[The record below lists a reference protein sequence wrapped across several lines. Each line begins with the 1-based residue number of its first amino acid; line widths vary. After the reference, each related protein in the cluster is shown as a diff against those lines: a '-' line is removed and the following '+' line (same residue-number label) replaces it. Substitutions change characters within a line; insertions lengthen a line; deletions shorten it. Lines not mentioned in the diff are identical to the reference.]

1 MNRNSSIQKKITPII
16 NKEFTWFII
25 ARILFIAGL
34 RMTPVLLGWR
44 LYQITGSLLS
54 LGILGLAEVIP
65 AIALALPAGVKVDKS
80 NKHKL
85 LSICISLYFF
95 LMLGLLMVTSHWM
108 QVRMDSF
115 GENFSK
121 QIISWS
127 IYGFVFG
134 TGIVRAYSASAFSSF
149 MVQLIPA
156 GSLVK
161 AVPINSMVWLIA
173 AVAGPAMAGILISYT
188 NITIAFSIVCGLIA
202 IAFIIFQKIKA
213 KPISWNPGN
222 SKTWDAVKDGLRF
235 VFHQKALLGAMSL
248 DMFAVLFGGATA
260 LLPAFAND
268 ILHVGPQGLGWLVA
282 ATYLG
287 NFIAIAWLT
296 THPLKK
302 KQGKTLLYMVAGFGL
317 CILVFAISKN
327 FWLSFGALFVSG
339 LFDGVSVIIR
349 GTVVQLFV
357 PDEMRGRVSSVNSI
371 FINSSN
377 ELGQFESGVAAAAIG
392 TVPSVIFGG
401 CMTLLVVIFTWF
413 KAPGLRKFEY

>member
-1 MNRNSSIQKKITPII
+1 MNEKAPIKKYFRSVI
-16 NKEFTWFII
+16 NREFSWFII
-25 ARILFIAGL
+25 ARMLFIAGL

-95 LMLGLLMVTSHWM
+95 LMLGLLMVTSYWM
-108 QVRMDSF
+108 Q
-115 GENFSK
+115 ENFSK

-173 AVAGPAMAGILISYT
+173 AVTGPAVAGILISYT

-202 IAFIIFQKIKA
+202 IAFFIFQKIKA
-213 KPISWNPGN
+213 KPISWQPGN

-260 LLPAFAND
+260 LLPAFAHD

-296 THPLKK
+296 SHPLKK

-327 FWLSFGALFVSG
+327 FWLSFGALFISG
-339 LFDGVSVIIR
+339 LFDGVSIIIR

>member
-1 MNRNSSIQKKITPII
+1 MSEEPPIKKYFGAILNR
-16 NKEFTWFII
+16 EFTWFIV

-65 AIALALPAGVKVDKS
+65 AITLALPAGVKVDKS

-95 LMLGLLMVTSHWM
+95 IMLGLLMVTSHFM
-108 QVRMDSF
+108 Q
-115 GENFSK
+115 ENFSK
-121 QIISWS
+121 QVIAWS
-127 IYGFVFG
+127 IYGLVFC
-134 TGIVRAYSASAFSSF
+134 TGAVRAFTGSAFNAF
-149 MVQLIPA
+149 LVQLIPA
-156 GSLVK
+156 DKMVK
-161 AVPINSMVWLIA
+161 AISINSMIWLIA
-173 AVAGPAMAGILISYT
+173 AVAGPAVAGILIGYT
-188 NITIAFSIVCGLIA
+188 NITVAFSIVCGLIV
-202 IAFIIFQKIKA
+202 IAFFLFQKIKA
-213 KPISWNPGN
+213 KPISWNPGS
-222 SKTWDAVKDGLRF
+222 SKTWDAMKEGLRF
-235 VFHQKALLGAMSL
+235 VFHQKALFGAISL

-260 LLPAFAND
+260 LLPAFAHD

-302 KQGKTLLYMVAGFGL
+302 KQGRTLLYVVAGFGL

-327 FWLSFGALFVSG
+327 FWLSFAALFISG

-357 PDEMRGRVSSVNSI
+357 PDEMRGRVSAVNSM

-377 ELGQFESGVAAAAIG
+377 ELGQFESGVAAAAMG

>member
-1 MNRNSSIQKKITPII
+1 MMKRIPIPVI

-44 LYQITGSLLS
+44 LYEITGSKLA
-54 LGILGLAEVIP
+54 LGFLGLSEVIP
-65 AIALALPAGVKVDKS
+65 AILLALPAGVKVDKS
-80 NKHKL
+80 NKHRL
-85 LSICISLYFF
+85 ISICIALYFF
-95 LMLGLLMVTSHWM
+95 IMLGLLIVTSHWM
-108 QVRMDSF
+108 Q
-115 GENFSK
+115 ENYSRAL
-121 QIISWS
+121 IEWS
-127 IYGFVFG
+127 IYTLVFC
-134 TGIVRAYSASAFSSF
+134 TGAVRAFTGAAFNAF
-149 MVQLIPA
+149 LAQLIPQE
-156 GSLVK
+156 SLVK
-161 AVPINSMVWLIA
+161 AVSVNSMVWLIA
-173 AVAGPAMAGILISYT
+173 AVAGPAVAGVLMGYT
-188 NITIAFSIVCGLIA
+188 NITIAFTPVCVLIA
-202 IAFIIFQKIKA
+202 ISFFLFQKIKP
-213 KPISWNPGN
+213 KPVSWQGS
-222 SKTWDAVKDGLRF
+222 SKTWDGVKEGLRF

-248 DMFAVLFGGATA
+248 DMFAVLFGGAIA
-260 LLPAFAND
+260 LLPVFASD

-287 NFIAIAWLT
+287 NFVAIAWLT

-302 KQGKTLLYMVAGFGL
+302 KQGRTLLYVVAGFGL
-317 CILVFAISKN
+317 CILVFALSQN
-327 FWLSFGALFVSG
+327 FWLSFIALFAGG

-377 ELGQFESGVAAAAIG
+377 ELGQFESGVAAAAMG

-401 CMTLLVVIFTWF
+401 CMTLVVVAVTWF

>member
-1 MNRNSSIQKKITPII
+1 MMKRIPIPVI

-44 LYQITGSLLS
+44 LYEITGSKLA
-54 LGILGLAEVIP
+54 LGFLGLSEVIP
-65 AIALALPAGVKVDKS
+65 AILLALPAGVKVDKS
-80 NKHKL
+80 NKHRL
-85 LSICISLYFF
+85 ISICIALYFF
-95 LMLGLLMVTSHWM
+95 IMLGLLIVTSHWM
-108 QVRMDSF
+108 E
-115 GENFSK
+115 ENYSK
-121 QIISWS
+121 RLIEWS
-127 IYGFVFG
+127 IYALVFC
-134 TGIVRAYSASAFSSF
+134 TGAVRAFTASAFNAF
-149 MVQLIPA
+149 LAQLIPQE
-156 GSLVK
+156 SLVK
-161 AVPINSMVWLIA
+161 AVSVNSMVWLVA
-173 AVAGPAMAGILISYT
+173 AVAGPAVAGVLMGYT
-188 NITIAFSIVCGLIA
+188 NITIAFTPVCVLIA
-202 IAFIIFQKIKA
+202 ISFFLFQKIKP
-213 KPISWNPGN
+213 KPVSWQGS
-222 SKTWDAVKDGLRF
+222 SKTWDGVKEGLRF

-248 DMFAVLFGGATA
+248 DMFAVLFGGAIA
-260 LLPAFAND
+260 LLPVFASD

-287 NFIAIAWLT
+287 NFVAIAWLT

-302 KQGKTLLYMVAGFGL
+302 KQGRTLLYVVAGFGL
-317 CILVFAISKN
+317 CILVFAISQN
-327 FWLSFGALFVSG
+327 FWLSFIALFAGG

-377 ELGQFESGVAAAAIG
+377 ELGQFESGVAAAAMG

-401 CMTLLVVIFTWF
+401 CMTLVVVFVTWF

>member
-1 MNRNSSIQKKITPII
+1 MKRIPIPVI

-44 LYQITGSLLS
+44 LYEITGSKLA
-54 LGILGLAEVIP
+54 LGFLGLSEVIP
-65 AIALALPAGVKVDKS
+65 AILLALPAGVKVDKS
-80 NKHKL
+80 NKHRL
-85 LSICISLYFF
+85 ISICIALYFF
-95 LMLGLLMVTSHWM
+95 IMLGLLIVTSHWM
-108 QVRMDSF
+108 Q
-115 GENFSK
+115 ENYSRPL
-121 QIISWS
+121 IEWS
-127 IYGFVFG
+127 IYALVFC
-134 TGIVRAYSASAFSSF
+134 TGAVRAFTGSAFNAF
-149 MVQLIPA
+149 LAQLIPQE
-156 GSLVK
+156 SLVK
-161 AVPINSMVWLIA
+161 AVSINSMVWLIA
-173 AVAGPAMAGILISYT
+173 AVAGPAVAGVLMGYT
-188 NITIAFSIVCGLIA
+188 NITIAFTPVCVLIA
-202 IAFIIFQKIKA
+202 ISFFLFQKIKP
-213 KPISWNPGN
+213 KPVSWQGS
-222 SKTWDAVKDGLRF
+222 SKTWDGVKEGLRF

-248 DMFAVLFGGATA
+248 DMFAVLFGGAIA
-260 LLPAFAND
+260 LLPVFASD

-287 NFIAIAWLT
+287 NFVAIAWLT

-302 KQGKTLLYMVAGFGL
+302 KQGRTLLYVVAGFGL
-317 CILVFAISKN
+317 CILVFAISQN
-327 FWLSFGALFVSG
+327 FWLSFIALFAGG

-377 ELGQFESGVAAAAIG
+377 ELGQFESGVAAAAMG

-401 CMTLLVVIFTWF
+401 CMTLVVVVVTWF

>member
-1 MNRNSSIQKKITPII
+1 MMNENGPTEKSSKTII
-16 NKEFTWFII
+16 NSEFTWFII

-85 LSICISLYFF
+85 ISICISLYFF
-95 LMLGLLMVTSHWM
+95 LMMGLLLVTSHFM
-108 QVRMDSF
+108 Q
-115 GENFSK
+115 ENFSK
-121 QIISWS
+121 QIIAWS
-127 IYGFVFG
+127 IYGLVFG
-134 TGIVRAYSASAFSSF
+134 TGAVRAFAGSAFNSF

-156 GSLVK
+156 EKMVK
-161 AVPINSMVWLIA
+161 AISINSMVWLIA
-173 AVAGPAMAGILISYT
+173 AVTGPAVAGILIGYT
-188 NITIAFSIVCGLIA
+188 NITVAFSIVCGLIA
-202 IAFIIFQKIKA
+202 IAFFIFQKIKA
-213 KPISWNPGN
+213 KPVSWNPGN
-222 SKTWDAVKDGLRF
+222 SKTWDAVKEGLRF
-235 VFHQKALLGAMSL
+235 VFHQKALLGAISL

-349 GTVVQLFV
+349 GTVLQLFV

-377 ELGQFESGVAAAAIG
+377 ELGQFESGVAAAAMG